1 MSWTKIS
8 IDEICIGVATPP
20 PTSSWTRRWNLALLV
35 SGSDQREGG
44 TGGGSE
50 ETGCGTTTNS
60 KGGCG
65 FSVARSPVLPLL
77 PVRLNWPVHPWKHQR
92 HLSGEFCRA
101 SQLFCMSPGWLDRHW
116 YSCMMINRSE
126 GQQVE
131 VLQSSRLLLPFIFG
145 TPGSPIV
152 VGIAQ
157 SIAKK
162 HL

>member
-60 KGGCG
+60 GYTGKG
-65 FSVARSPVLPLL
+65 ARGDV
-77 PVRLNWPVHPWKHQR
+77 
-92 HLSGEFCRA
+92 
-101 SQLFCMSPGWLDRHW
+101 
-116 YSCMMINRSE
+116 
-126 GQQVE
+126 
-131 VLQSSRLLLPFIFG
+131 
-145 TPGSPIV
+145 GSAWHGVQYYPCF
-152 VGIAQ
+152 Q
-157 SIAKK
+157 FD
-162 HL
+162 